1 MNIYVAFYEA
11 YDANGK
17 FLFKR
22 HVIQK
27 LSGPVTDGED
37 FMAGAETDAFSE
49 ANGFDAS
56 VGEVIIVGVVKL

>member
-22 HVIQK
+22 HVIQN

-37 FMAGAETDAFSE
+37 FMTGAETDAFSE
-49 ANGFDAS
+49 ANGFSAAVS
-56 VGEVIIVGVVKL
+56 EVIIVGIAKL